1 MIFLAIQWGELWDKL
16 KTWLLDTG
24 IPAAIRLLIGVVV
37 MFIAF
42 KVINIVFNRLQK
54 KLKKANTDKTV
65 SIVLVKFLRK
75 ALKVLVFI
83 VFLGFVGIDTASIGA
98 LIASAGVTIG
108 LALQGGLSNIAGGI
122 IILLMRPFRIDDY
135 IKGQGEEGTVEDI
148 KLFYT
153 TLRTPDNKVIMVPNG
168 QLANGNIINYSL
180 KDTRRVDLTFSIA
193 YEADFFKAQKILVD
207 AVNNHPLV
215 LHEPEPFIRISEHA
229 ASSINIAC
237 RAWTKNDDYWT
248 FYFDMLETV
257 KVKFDEAG
265 ISIPYPQL
273 DVHVSNNN

>member
-1 MIFLAIQWGELWDKL
+1 MFLAIQWAELWNKL
-16 KTWLLDTG
+16 VDWLLATG
-24 IPAAIRLLIGVVV
+24 LPAAIRLLIGVVV
-37 MFIAF
+37 MFIVF
-42 KVINIVFNRLQK
+42 KIINVIFGRLQK
-54 KLKKANTDKTV
+54 RLKKENADKTI
-65 SIVLVKFLRK
+65 SIVLIKFLRK
-75 ALKVLVFI
+75 ALKVLVFV

-168 QLANGNIINYSL
+168 QLANGNITNYSM
-180 KDTRRVDLTFSIA
+180 KDTRRVDLVFSIA
-193 YEADFFKAQKILVD
+193 YESDYYLANKVITEC
-207 AVNNHPLV
+207 VNSHPLI
-215 LHEPEPFIRISEHA
+215 LKEIEPFIRLSEHA
-229 ASSINIAC
+229 ASSIDISC
-237 RAWTKNDDYWT
+237 RVWTKNGDYWT
-248 FYFDMLETV
+248 VYFDLLETV

-265 ISIPYPQL
+265 ISIPYPQI
-273 DVHVSNNN
+273 DVHVKND